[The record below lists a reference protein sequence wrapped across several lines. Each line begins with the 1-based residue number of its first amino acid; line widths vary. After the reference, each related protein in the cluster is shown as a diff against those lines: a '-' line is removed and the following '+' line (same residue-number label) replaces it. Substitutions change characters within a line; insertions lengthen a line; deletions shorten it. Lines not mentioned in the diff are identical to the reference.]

1 MNSRTFLLGVVFAI
15 ASRSATTPAVLDPS
29 KLNPADVKKGVA
41 VLEDGPDYLWAV
53 DAETRPTLFVDGKAV
68 SAMKQ
73 TRGKGPWVYR
83 ATLPTGTMHSFYYMI
98 GGKKFG
104 GMTDI
109 PAFGPDSYSHP
120 GVPQGRLS
128 EPVVLMSKLYPGMKT
143 EYRVYIPA
151 QYDAA
156 TPAALMIWQDGHYHF
171 ERDGPL
177 QIPPTGQPPSRLQ
190 NVIDNL
196 TNRKEIPV
204 AIYLLIDPGTV
215 GATAMRSIQYDTVS
229 DLYPRFLRDE
239 ILPDLY
245 AKYNIRKDGYSHAIA
260 GNSSG
265 GICAFNAAWY
275 MPELFS
281 RVVARIPSFTSLQWK
296 PGTQDGG
303 NIYPF
308 RVRREPKRN
317 IRVWLQDG
325 SEDMESPPGSWP
337 LQSLQ
342 MANSLKI
349 RGYDF
354 HLTFGSGTHNHSQN
368 NSEMPA
374 VMKWIWRDYDA
385 AKTDQA
391 FEQDATEKAKP
402 VFRVKIYNRD

>member
-1 MNSRTFLLGVVFAI
+1 MV
-15 ASRSATTPAVLDPS
+15 
-29 KLNPADVKKGVA
+29 
-41 VLEDGPDYLWAV
+41 
-53 DAETRPTLFVDGKAV
+53 
-68 SAMKQ
+68 
-73 TRGKGPWVYR
+73 
-83 ATLPTGTMHSFYYMI
+83 H
-98 GGKKFG
+98 
-104 GMTDI
+104 
-109 PAFGPDSYSHP
+109 
-120 GVPQGRLS
+120 
-128 EPVVLMSKLYPGMKT
+128 MSKLYEGMKS
-143 EYRVYIPA
+143 EYWVYVPA
-151 QYDAA
+151 QYNPS
-156 TPAALMIWQDGHYHF
+156 TPAALMIWQDGHYHI

-177 QIPPTGQPPSRLQ
+177 QVPPTGQPPSRLR

-196 TNRKEIPV
+196 TSRKEIPV

-239 ILPDLY
+239 ILPEIY
-245 AKYNIRKDGYSHAIA
+245 ARYNIRKDSYSHAIA

-281 RVVARIPSFTSLQWK
+281 RVLMRIPSFTSIQWK
-296 PGTQDGG
+296 PGERDGG

-308 RVRREPKRN
+308 RVRKEPKRN
-317 IRVWLQDG
+317 IRVWMQDG
-325 SEDMESPPGSWP
+325 SEDMEQATGSWP
-337 LQSLQ
+337 LQSIQ

-354 HLTFGSGTHNHSQN
+354 HFTFGTGTHNHSQS

-374 VMKWIWRDYDA
+374 ALTWLWRDYDA
-385 AKTDQA
+385 SRT
-391 FEQDATEKAKP
+391 EQSYEPDAAEKAKP